1 MWLVVV
7 NPKAGLGAAA
17 SLATQVVG
25 FLQSREIAYRMI
37 SPNSAAE
44 TKALVAE
51 SLRNGEA
58 TRLLSVGGD
67 GLFHLLL
74 QFAIEFKVPLAIVP
88 GGTGNDFY
96 RTLGWFDHDLTNYLE
111 HLISTAPTLVDVG
124 VVDGEYFGAVLS
136 SGFDS
141 VVNERANKMKWPK
154 GPAKYNA
161 AIVLEFPKFQPI
173 EFKIFADEKI
183 LEVEAMLIAIGN
195 GSSYGGGMRV
205 CPDAVLNDGLF
216 DIMILHPVSKL
227 EFIKVFPTVY
237 KGTHVEHPQ
246 VEVIRAKAIRIE
258 SSAVAYADGER
269 IGQLPVQVESLPQSL
284 LTWPA

>member
-25 FLQSREIAYRMI
+25 FLQSHELAYRMI
-37 SPNSAAE
+37 SPNSATE
-44 TKALVAE
+44 TKTLVAE

-58 TRLLSVGGD
+58 TKLLSVGGD

-96 RTLGWFDHDLTNYLE
+96 RTLGWFDHELDDYLK
-111 HLISTAPTLVDVG
+111 HLNSTPPSLVDVG

-141 VVNERANKMKWPK
+141 VVNERANTMKWPK

-205 CPDAVLNDGLF
+205 CPDANLHDGLF

>member
-17 SLATQVVG
+17 KLATQVVG
-25 FLQSREIAYRMI
+25 FLKSNEINYRMI
-37 SPNSAAE
+37 SPNSAQE
-44 TKALVAE
+44 TKAQVREA
-51 SLRNGEA
+51 LRAGEV
-58 TRLLSVGGD
+58 TKLLSVGGD

-74 QFAIEFKVPLAIVP
+74 QLAIEFKVPLALAP

-96 RTLGWFDHDLTNYLE
+96 RTLGWFDYELSDYLE
-111 HLISTAPTLVDVG
+111 HLTSVEPSLVDVG

-141 VVNERANKMKWPK
+141 VVNERANRMKWPT

-161 AIVLEFPKFQPI
+161 AIALELPKFQAI
-173 EFKIFADEKI
+173 EFKIFADEKVM
-183 LEVEAMLIAIGN
+183 EVEAMLIAIGN
-195 GSSYGGGMRV
+195 GNSYGGGMKV
-205 CPDAVLNDGLF
+205 CPDANLQDGLL

-237 KGTHVEHPQ
+237 KGTHIEHPQ

-269 IGQLPVQVESLPQSL
+269 IGQLPVQVESLPKTL

>member
-7 NPKAGLGAAA
+7 NPKAGMGAAA
-17 SLATQVVG
+17 ALATRIVG
-25 FLQSREIAYRMI
+25 FLQSNEISYRMI

-44 TKALVAE
+44 TKSLVRE

-58 TRLLSVGGD
+58 HRLISVGGD

-74 QFAIEFKVPLAIVP
+74 QLAIEFKVPLAVAP

-96 RTLGWFDHDLTNYLE
+96 RTLGWFDHELTDYLD
-111 HLISTAPTLVDVG
+111 HLVSAEPTLVDVG

-141 VVNERANKMKWPK
+141 VVNERANTLKWPK

-161 AIVLEFPKFQPI
+161 AIALEFPKFKPI
-173 EFKIFADEKI
+173 KFKIFADEQV

-195 GSSYGGGMRV
+195 GRSYGGGMQV
-205 CPDAVLNDGLF
+205 CPDADLQDGLF

-237 KGTHVEHPQ
+237 KGTHIEHPQ
-246 VEVIRAKAIRIE
+246 VEVIRAKQVRIE
-258 SSAVAYADGER
+258 SSAIAYADGER
-269 IGQLPVQVESLPQSL
+269 IGQLPVQVESLPQTL

>member
-7 NPKAGLGAAA
+7 NPKAGQGAAA

-25 FLQSREIAYRMI
+25 YLASREISYRMI

-44 TKALVAE
+44 TKSLVSE

-58 TRLLSVGGD
+58 SKLLSVGGD

-74 QFAIEFKVPLAIVP
+74 QLAVEFKVPLAVAP

-96 RTLGWFDHDLTNYLE
+96 RTLGWFEHELTDYLE
-111 HLISTAPTLVDVG
+111 QLISTEPTFVDVG
-124 VVDGEYFGAVLS
+124 VADGEYFGAVLS

-141 VVNERANKMKWPK
+141 VVNERANKLKWPK
-154 GPAKYNA
+154 GPAKYNV
-161 AIVLEFPKFQPI
+161 AIALEFPKFNAI
-173 EFKIFADEKI
+173 EFKIFADEKV
-183 LEVEAMLIAIGN
+183 LEVKAMLIAIGN
-195 GSSYGGGMRV
+195 GQSYGGGMRV
-205 CPDAVLNDGLF
+205 CPNADLNDGLL
-216 DIMILHPVSKL
+216 DIMILHPVSKF
-227 EFIKVFPTVY
+227 EFLKVFPTVY
-237 KGTHVEHPQ
+237 QGTHIEHPQ
-246 VEVIRAKAIRIE
+246 VEVIRAKKVRIE
-258 SSAVAYADGER
+258 SAAIAYADGER

>member
-7 NPKAGLGAAA
+7 NSKAGQGAAA

-25 FLQSREIAYRMI
+25 FLASREIPYRMI

-44 TKALVAE
+44 TKSLVTD
-51 SLRNGEA
+51 SLRSGE
-58 TRLLSVGGD
+58 TSRLLSVGGD

-74 QFAIEFKVPLAIVP
+74 QLAVEFKVALAVAP

-96 RTLGWFDHDLTNYLE
+96 RTLGWFNHELTDYLE
-111 HLISTAPTLVDVG
+111 HLTNTEPTFVDVG
-124 VVDGEYFGAVLS
+124 VADGEYFGAVLS

-141 VVNERANKMKWPK
+141 VVNERANRMRWPK
-154 GPAKYNA
+154 GPTKYNL
-161 AIVLEFPKFQPI
+161 AIALEFPKFNAI
-173 EFKIFADEKI
+173 EFNIFADEKI

-195 GSSYGGGMRV
+195 GQSYGGGMRV
-205 CPDAVLNDGLF
+205 CPNADLYDGLL

-227 EFIKVFPTVY
+227 EFLKVFPTVY
-237 KGTHVEHPQ
+237 QGTHIDHPQ
-246 VEVIRAKAIRIE
+246 VEVIRAKKVRID
-258 SSAVAYADGER
+258 SSAIAYADGER

>member
-7 NPKAGLGAAA
+7 NPKAGMGAAA

-25 FLQSREIAYRMI
+25 FLQSRDISYRMI

-44 TKALVAE
+44 TKSLVAE
-51 SLRNGEA
+51 SLRNGDT

-96 RTLGWFDHDLTNYLE
+96 RTLGWFDHDLNEYLE
-111 HLISTAPTLVDVG
+111 HLISVEPSLVDVG

-141 VVNERANKMKWPK
+141 VVNERANRMKWPK
-154 GPAKYNA
+154 GPAKYNV
-161 AIVLEFPKFQPI
+161 AIALELPKFEPI

-183 LEVEAMLIAIGN
+183 LEVAAMLIAIGN
-195 GSSYGGGMRV
+195 GRSYGGGMQV
-205 CPDAVLNDGLF
+205 CPDADLHDGLF
-216 DIMILHPVSKL
+216 DIMILHPVSTL

>member
-17 SLATQVVG
+17 KLATQIVG
-25 FLQSREIAYRMI
+25 FLNSKDIAYRMI
-37 SPNSAAE
+37 SPNSANE
-44 TKALVAE
+44 TRTLVRD
-51 SLRNGEA
+51 SLQNGEA

-74 QFAIEFKVPLAIVP
+74 QLAIEYKVALAVAP

-96 RTLGWFDHDLTNYLE
+96 RTLGWFDVDLSEYLE
-111 HLISTAPTLVDVG
+111 NLISTEPSLVDVG

-141 VVNERANKMKWPK
+141 VVNERANGMRWPA
-154 GPAKYNA
+154 GPAKYNL
-161 AIVLEFPKFQPI
+161 AIALELPKFRAI
-173 EFKIFADEKI
+173 EFKIYADERI

-195 GSSYGGGMRV
+195 GNSYGGGMRV
-205 CPDAVLNDGLF
+205 CPNADIKDGLL
-216 DIMILHPVSKL
+216 DIMILHPVSKF
-227 EFIKVFPTVY
+227 EFVKVFPTVY
-237 KGTHVEHPQ
+237 KGTHIEHPQ

-258 SSAVAYADGER
+258 SNAVAYADGER
-269 IGQLPVQVESLPQSL
+269 IGQLPVQVESLPKIL

>member
-7 NPKAGLGAAA
+7 NPKAGVGAAA
-17 SLATQVVG
+17 SLATQIVG
-25 FLQSREIAYRMI
+25 FLQSRSISYRMI
-37 SPNSAAE
+37 SPNSAVE
-44 TKALVAE
+44 TNLLVREALQKNEVAK
-51 SLRNGEA
+51 
-58 TRLLSVGGD
+58 LLSVGGD

-74 QFAIEFKVPLAIVP
+74 QLAIEFKVPLAIAP

-96 RTLGWFDHDLTNYLE
+96 RTLGWSESELPVYRE
-111 HLISTAPTLVDVG
+111 HLISTEPSLVDVG

-141 VVNERANKMKWPK
+141 VVNERANKLHWPK

-161 AIVLEFPKFQPI
+161 AIVLEFPKFKAI
-173 EFKIFADEKI
+173 DFKIYADEKI

-195 GSSYGGGMRV
+195 GSSYGGGMQV
-205 CPDAVLNDGLF
+205 CPDADLQDGLL
-216 DIMILHPVSKL
+216 DIMILHPVSKI

-237 KGTHVEHPQ
+237 KGTHIEHPQ
-246 VEVIRAKAIRIE
+246 VEVIRAKRVRIE
-258 SSAVAYADGER
+258 SSAIAYADGER

>member
-1 MWLVVV
+1 
-7 NPKAGLGAAA
+7 
-17 SLATQVVG
+17 
-25 FLQSREIAYRMI
+25 MI

-44 TKALVAE
+44 TKSLVRE

-74 QFAIEFKVPLAIVP
+74 QLAIEFKVPLAITP

-96 RTLGWFDHDLTNYLE
+96 RTLGWFDHDLTDYLE
-111 HLISTAPTLVDVG
+111 HLSSRQPTLVDVG

-141 VVNERANKMKWPK
+141 VVNERANRMKWPT
-154 GPAKYNA
+154 GPAKYNI
-161 AIVLEFPKFQPI
+161 AIALELPKFKAI
-173 EFKIFADEKI
+173 EFKIFADEKV

-195 GSSYGGGMRV
+195 GRSYGGGMQV
-205 CPDAVLNDGLF
+205 CPDADLHDGLF

-237 KGTHVEHPQ
+237 KGTHIKHPQ
-246 VEVIRAKAIRIE
+246 VEVIRAKQTRIE
-258 SSAVAYADGER
+258 SSAIAYADGER

-284 LTWPA
+284 LTWTA

>member
-7 NPKAGLGAAA
+7 NPKAGLGEAA

-37 SPNSAAE
+37 SPNSSAE

-96 RTLGWFDHDLTNYLE
+96 RTLGWFDHNLTDYLE

-161 AIVLEFPKFQPI
+161 AILLEFPKFQPI

-195 GSSYGGGMRV
+195 GNSYGGGMRV

>member
-7 NPKAGLGAAA
+7 NPKAGMGAAA
-17 SLATQVVG
+17 ALATRIVG
-25 FLQSREIAYRMI
+25 FLQSNEISYRMI

-44 TKALVAE
+44 TKSLVRE

-58 TRLLSVGGD
+58 HRLISVGGD

-74 QFAIEFKVPLAIVP
+74 QLAIEFKVPLAVAP

-96 RTLGWFDHDLTNYLE
+96 RTLGWFDHELTDYLD
-111 HLISTAPTLVDVG
+111 HLVSAEPTLVDVG

-141 VVNERANKMKWPK
+141 VVNERANTLKWPK

-161 AIVLEFPKFQPI
+161 AIALEFPKFKPI
-173 EFKIFADEKI
+173 DFKIFADEQI

-195 GSSYGGGMRV
+195 GRSYGGGMQV
-205 CPDAVLNDGLF
+205 CPNADLQDGLF

-237 KGTHVEHPQ
+237 KGTHIEHPQ
-246 VEVIRAKAIRIE
+246 VEVIRAKQVRID
-258 SSAVAYADGER
+258 SSAIAYADGER
-269 IGQLPVQVESLPQSL
+269 IGQLPVQVESLPQTL

>member
-25 FLQSREIAYRMI
+25 FLQSRGISYRMI

-44 TKALVAE
+44 TKSLVRQ
-51 SLRNGEA
+51 SLQGGET

-74 QFAIEFKVPLAIVP
+74 QFAIEFKVPLAIAP

-96 RTLGWFDHDLTNYLE
+96 RTLGWFDCELADYLE
-111 HLISTAPTLVDVG
+111 HLISTEPTLVDVG

-154 GPAKYNA
+154 GPAKYNV
-161 AIVLEFPKFQPI
+161 AIALEFPKFKAI
-173 EFKIFADEKI
+173 DFKIFADEKV

-195 GSSYGGGMRV
+195 GKSYGGGMRV
-205 CPDAVLNDGLF
+205 CPDSDLHDGLF
-216 DIMILHPVSKL
+216 DVMILHPVSKL

-237 KGTHVEHPQ
+237 KGTHIEHPQ
-246 VEVIRAKAIRIE
+246 VEVIQARQVRIE
-258 SSAVAYADGER
+258 SSAIAYADGER

-284 LTWPA
+284 LTRPA

>member
-7 NPKAGLGAAA
+7 NPKAGLGVAA

-25 FLQSREIAYRMI
+25 FLQSHGIAYRMI
-37 SPNSAAE
+37 SPSSAAE
-44 TKALVAE
+44 TKSLVRD
-51 SLRNGEA
+51 SLQNGEA

-67 GLFHLLL
+67 GLFNLLL
-74 QFAIEFKVPLAIVP
+74 QFAVEFQVALAIVP

-96 RTLGWFDHDLTNYLE
+96 RTLGWFDYDLADYLE
-111 HLISTAPTLVDVG
+111 HLISTEPTLVDVG

-141 VVNERANKMKWPK
+141 VVNERANRMRWPK

-161 AIVLEFPKFQPI
+161 AIVLEFPKFNAI
-173 EFKIFADEKI
+173 DFKIFADEKVF
-183 LEVEAMLIAIGN
+183 EVEAMLIAIGN
-195 GSSYGGGMRV
+195 GQSYGGGMRV
-205 CPDAVLNDGLF
+205 CPNADLQDGLL
-216 DIMILHPVSKL
+216 DLMILHPVSKF

-237 KGTHVEHPQ
+237 KGTHIEHPQ
-246 VEVIRAKAIRIE
+246 VEVIQARQIRIE
-258 SSAVAYADGER
+258 SSAIAYADGER

>member
-7 NPKAGLGAAA
+7 NPKAGMGAAA

-25 FLQSREIAYRMI
+25 FLQSRDFSYRMI

-44 TKALVAE
+44 TKSLVRE
-51 SLRNGEA
+51 SLRNGET

-74 QFAIEFKVPLAIVP
+74 QFAIEFTVPLAIVP

-96 RTLGWFDHDLTNYLE
+96 RTLGWFDHDLTDYLE
-111 HLISTAPTLVDVG
+111 HLNSTAPTFVDVG

-141 VVNERANKMKWPK
+141 VVNERANTMKWPK

-205 CPDAVLNDGLF
+205 CPDADLHDGFF

-246 VEVIRAKAIRIE
+246 VEVIRAKAIRVE

>member
-7 NPKAGLGAAA
+7 NPKAGQGAAA

-25 FLQSREIAYRMI
+25 FLASRKIAYRMI
-37 SPNSAAE
+37 SPNSSAE
-44 TKALVAE
+44 TKSLVSE

-58 TRLLSVGGD
+58 SKLLSVGGD

-74 QFAIEFKVPLAIVP
+74 QLAMEFKVPLAVAP

-96 RTLGWFDHDLTNYLE
+96 RTLGWFDSELSEYLE
-111 HLISTAPTLVDVG
+111 HLISTEPTFVDVG
-124 VVDGEYFGAVLS
+124 VADGEYFGAVLS

-154 GPAKYNA
+154 GPTKYNV
-161 AIVLEFPKFQPI
+161 AIALEFPKFNAI
-173 EFKIFADEKI
+173 EFKIFADEKV

-195 GSSYGGGMRV
+195 GQSYGGGMRV
-205 CPDAVLNDGLF
+205 CPNADLHDGLL

-237 KGTHVEHPQ
+237 QGSHIEHPQ
-246 VEVIRAKAIRIE
+246 VQVIRAKKVRIE
-258 SSAVAYADGER
+258 SAAIAYADGER

>member
-25 FLQSREIAYRMI
+25 FLQSREITYRMI

-96 RTLGWFDHDLTNYLE
+96 RTLGWFDHNLTDYLE

-161 AIVLEFPKFQPI
+161 AILLEFPKFQPI

-195 GSSYGGGMRV
+195 GNSYGGGMRV

>member
-17 SLATQVVG
+17 KLATVVVG
-25 FLQSREIAYRMI
+25 FLKSHGIAYRMI
-37 SPNSAAE
+37 SPSSAHETRAQVRAALNSGE
-44 TKALVAE
+44 VTKV
-51 SLRNGEA
+51 
-58 TRLLSVGGD
+58 LSVGGD

-74 QFAIEFKVPLAIVP
+74 QLAIEFKVPLALTP
-88 GGTGNDFY
+88 GGTGNDFF
-96 RTLGWFDHDLTNYLE
+96 RTLGWFESELADYLE
-111 HLISTAPTLVDVG
+111 HLISNEPSLVDVG

-136 SGFDS
+136 SGFDA
-141 VVNERANKMKWPK
+141 VVNERANRMKWPT
-154 GPAKYNA
+154 GPAKYNV
-161 AIVLEFPKFQPI
+161 AIALELPKFRAI
-173 EFKIFADEKI
+173 EFKILADEKV

-195 GSSYGGGMRV
+195 GSSYGGGMKV
-205 CPDAVLNDGLF
+205 CPDADLHDGLL

-237 KGTHVEHPQ
+237 TGTHIEHPQ
-246 VEVIRAKAIRIE
+246 VEIIRAKAIRIE

-269 IGQLPVQVESLPQSL
+269 IGQLPVQVESLPKTL

>member
-1 MWLVVV
+1 M
-7 NPKAGLGAAA
+7 GAAA

-25 FLQSREIAYRMI
+25 FLRSHQITYRMI
-37 SPNSAAE
+37 SPNSAVE
-44 TKALVAE
+44 TKALVRQ
-51 SLRNGEA
+51 SLQSGEA
-58 TRLLSVGGD
+58 TKLLSIGGD

-74 QFAIEFKVPLAIVP
+74 QLAIEFKVPLAITP

-96 RTLGWFDHDLTNYLE
+96 RTLGWFDHDLTDYLE
-111 HLISTAPTLVDVG
+111 HLSSRQPTLVDVG

-141 VVNERANKMKWPK
+141 VVNERANRMKWPT
-154 GPAKYNA
+154 GPAKYNI
-161 AIVLEFPKFQPI
+161 AIALELPKFKAI
-173 EFKIFADEKI
+173 EFKIFADEKV

-195 GSSYGGGMRV
+195 GRSYGGGMQV
-205 CPDAVLNDGLF
+205 CPDADLHDGLF

-237 KGTHVEHPQ
+237 KGTHIKHPQ
-246 VEVIRAKAIRIE
+246 VEVIRAKRIRIE
-258 SSAVAYADGER
+258 SSAIAYADGER

-284 LTWPA
+284 LTWTA

>member
-25 FLQSREIAYRMI
+25 FLQSHEIAYRMI
-37 SPNSAAE
+37 SPNSATE
-44 TKALVAE
+44 TKTLVAE

-58 TRLLSVGGD
+58 TKLLSVGGD

-96 RTLGWFDHDLTNYLE
+96 RTLGWFDHELDDYLE
-111 HLISTAPTLVDVG
+111 HLNSTPPSLVDVG

-141 VVNERANKMKWPK
+141 VVNERANTMKWPK

-173 EFKIFADEKI
+173 EFKIFADGKI
-183 LEVEAMLIAIGN
+183 LEVEAMLVAIGN

-205 CPDAVLNDGLF
+205 CPDANLHDGLF

>member
-7 NPKAGLGAAA
+7 NPKAGMGAAA

-25 FLQSREIAYRMI
+25 FLQSHQIAYRMI
-37 SPNSAAE
+37 SPNSAVE
-44 TKALVAE
+44 TKALVRQ
-51 SLRNGEA
+51 SLQSGEA
-58 TRLLSVGGD
+58 TKLLSIGGD

-74 QFAIEFKVPLAIVP
+74 QLAIEFKVPLAITP

-96 RTLGWFDHDLTNYLE
+96 RTLGWFDHDLTDYLE
-111 HLISTAPTLVDVG
+111 HLNSAAPCLVDVG

-141 VVNERANKMKWPK
+141 VVNERANRMKWPK
-154 GPAKYNA
+154 GPAKYNV
-161 AIVLEFPKFQPI
+161 AIALELPKFKAI
-173 EFKIFADEKI
+173 EFKIFADEKV

-195 GSSYGGGMRV
+195 GRSYGGGMQV
-205 CPDAVLNDGLF
+205 CPDADLHDGLF

-237 KGTHVEHPQ
+237 KGTHIEHPQ
-246 VEVIRAKAIRIE
+246 VEVIRAKRIRIE
-258 SSAVAYADGER
+258 SSAIAYADGER

-284 LTWPA
+284 LTWTA

>member
-7 NPKAGLGAAA
+7 NPKAGFGAAA

-25 FLQSREIAYRMI
+25 FLTSHELAYRMI

-44 TKALVAE
+44 TKLLVRE

-58 TRLLSVGGD
+58 DKLISVGGD

-74 QFAIEFKVPLAIVP
+74 QLAIEFKVPLAVVP

-96 RTLGWFDHDLTNYLE
+96 RTLGWLGRDLSDYLS
-111 HLISTAPTLVDVG
+111 HLISNEPTLVDVG

-141 VVNERANKMKWPK
+141 VVNERANTLKWPK

-161 AIVLEFPKFQPI
+161 AIALELPLFKPI
-173 EFKIFADEKI
+173 DFKIFADEKV

-195 GSSYGGGMRV
+195 GRSYGGGMQV
-205 CPDAVLNDGLF
+205 CPDADLHDGLF
-216 DIMILHPVSKL
+216 DIMILHPVSKF

-237 KGTHVEHPQ
+237 KGTHTKHPQ
-246 VEVIRAKAIRIE
+246 VEVIRARRVRIE
-258 SSAVAYADGER
+258 SSAIAYADGER
-269 IGQLPVQVESLPQSL
+269 IGQLPVQVESLPQTL

>member
-58 TRLLSVGGD
+58 TRLLSIGGD

-96 RTLGWFDHDLTNYLE
+96 RTLGWFDHNLTDYLE
-111 HLISTAPTLVDVG
+111 HLISTAATLVDVG

-161 AIVLEFPKFQPI
+161 AILLEFPKFQPI

-195 GSSYGGGMRV
+195 GNSYGGGMRV

>member
-7 NPKAGLGAAA
+7 NPKAGMGAAA

-25 FLQSREIAYRMI
+25 FLKSREIAYRMI
-37 SPNSAAE
+37 SPNSATE
-44 TKALVAE
+44 TKLLVRE
-51 SLRNGEA
+51 SLRKGEA

-74 QFAIEFKVPLAIVP
+74 QFAIEFKVPLAIAP

-96 RTLGWFDHDLTNYLE
+96 RTLGWFDHDLMDYLD
-111 HLISTAPTLVDVG
+111 HLNSTQPSLVDVG

-161 AIVLEFPKFQPI
+161 AIVLEFPKFKAGDNVTVNYKITEGNKDRIQS
-173 EFKIFADEKI
+173 FKGDVLKRQGTGHTATFTVRKI
-183 LEVEAMLIAIGN
+183 SDGVGVERLFPFLSPNIDGIL
-195 GSSYGGGMRV
+195 
-205 CPDAVLNDGLF
+205 LNKSG
-216 DIMILHPVSKL
+216 
-227 EFIKVFPTVY
+227 KVR
-237 KGTHVEHPQ
+237 
-246 VEVIRAKAIRIE
+246 RAKLYYLRDRSGKSARIKE
-258 SSAVAYADGER
+258 KR
-269 IGQLPVQVESLPQSL
+269 F
-284 LTWPA
+284 

>member
-7 NPKAGLGAAA
+7 NPKAGQGAAA

-25 FLQSREIAYRMI
+25 FLASREISYRMI

-44 TKALVAE
+44 TKSLVRE
-51 SLRNGEA
+51 SFQSGQAN
-58 TRLLSVGGD
+58 RLLSVGGD

-74 QFAIEFKVPLAIVP
+74 QLAVEFRVPLAIAP

-96 RTLGWFDHDLTNYLE
+96 RTLGWFNYDLIEYLE
-111 HLISTAPTLVDVG
+111 HLVSTEPTFVDVG
-124 VVDGEYFGAVLS
+124 VADGEYFGAVLS

-154 GPAKYNA
+154 GPAKYNV
-161 AIVLEFPKFQPI
+161 AIALEFPKFNAI
-173 EFKIFADEKI
+173 EFKIFADEKV

-195 GSSYGGGMRV
+195 GNSYGGGMRV
-205 CPDAVLNDGLF
+205 CPNADLHDGLL

-237 KGTHVEHPQ
+237 QGTHIEHPQ
-246 VEVIRAKAIRIE
+246 VEVIRAKKVRIE
-258 SSAVAYADGER
+258 SAAIAYADGER

>member
-25 FLQSREIAYRMI
+25 FLQARGVSYRMV

-44 TKALVAE
+44 TKAIVKQ
-51 SLRNGEA
+51 SLQQGEI
-58 TRLLSVGGD
+58 TKLLSVGGD

-74 QFAIEFKVPLAIVP
+74 QLAVEFNVPLAIAP

-96 RTLGWFDHDLTNYLE
+96 RTLGWFKTNLTDYLHHVVNTEPSLIDL
-111 HLISTAPTLVDVG
+111 G

-161 AIVLEFPKFQPI
+161 AIALELPKFKPI

-183 LEVEAMLIAIGN
+183 LEVDAMLIAIGN
-195 GSSYGGGMRV
+195 GGSYGGGMQV
-205 CPDAVLNDGLF
+205 CPDADLHDGLL

-237 KGTHVEHPQ
+237 KGTHIEHPQ
-246 VEVIRAKAIRIE
+246 VEVLRAKQVRIE
-258 SSAVAYADGER
+258 SSAIAYADGER
-269 IGQLPVQVESLPQSL
+269 IGQLPVQVESFPQSL

>member
-7 NPKAGLGAAA
+7 NPKAGQGAAA

-25 FLQSREIAYRMI
+25 FLASREIAYRMI
-37 SPNSAAE
+37 SPNSSAE
-44 TKALVAE
+44 TKSLVSE

-58 TRLLSVGGD
+58 SKLLSVGGD

-74 QFAIEFKVPLAIVP
+74 QLAMEFKVPLAVAP

-96 RTLGWFDHDLTNYLE
+96 RTLGWFDSELSEYLE
-111 HLISTAPTLVDVG
+111 HLISTEPTFVDVG
-124 VVDGEYFGAVLS
+124 VADGEYFGAVLS

-141 VVNERANKMKWPK
+141 VVNERANRLKWPK
-154 GPAKYNA
+154 GPAKYNV
-161 AIVLEFPKFQPI
+161 AIALEFPKFNAI
-173 EFKIFADEKI
+173 EFKIFADEKV

-195 GSSYGGGMRV
+195 GQSYGGGMRV
-205 CPDAVLNDGLF
+205 CPNADLNDGLL

-237 KGTHVEHPQ
+237 QGSHIEHPQ
-246 VEVIRAKAIRIE
+246 VQVIRAKKVRIE
-258 SSAVAYADGER
+258 SSAIAYADGER
-269 IGQLPVQVESLPQSL
+269 IGQLPVQVESLPQTL

>member
-25 FLQSREIAYRMI
+25 FLQSREITYRMI

-58 TRLLSVGGD
+58 TRLLSIGGD

-96 RTLGWFDHDLTNYLE
+96 RTLGWFDHDLTDYLE

-141 VVNERANKMKWPK
+141 VVNERANKMRWPK

-205 CPDAVLNDGLF
+205 CPDADLHDGLF

-237 KGTHVEHPQ
+237 KGTHVDHPQ

>member
-7 NPKAGLGAAA
+7 NPKAGMGAAA
-17 SLATQVVG
+17 SLATRIVG
-25 FLQSREIAYRMI
+25 FLQSNEISYRMI

-44 TKALVAE
+44 TKSLVRE

-58 TRLLSVGGD
+58 HRLISVGGD

-74 QFAIEFKVPLAIVP
+74 QFAIEFKVPLAVAP

-96 RTLGWFDHDLTNYLE
+96 RTLGWFDHELTNYLD
-111 HLISTAPTLVDVG
+111 HLVSEEPTLVDVG

-141 VVNERANKMKWPK
+141 VVNERANTLKWPK

-161 AIVLEFPKFQPI
+161 AIALELPKFKPI
-173 EFKIFADEKI
+173 EFKIFADEQV

-195 GSSYGGGMRV
+195 GRSYGGGMQV
-205 CPDAVLNDGLF
+205 CPDADLQDGLF
-216 DIMILHPVSKL
+216 DIMILHPVSKI

-237 KGTHVEHPQ
+237 KGTHIEHPQ
-246 VEVIRAKAIRIE
+246 VEVIRAKQVRIE
-258 SSAVAYADGER
+258 SSAIAYADGER
-269 IGQLPVQVESLPQSL
+269 IGQLPVQVESLPQTL

>member
-17 SLATQVVG
+17 KLATQVVG
-25 FLQSREIAYRMI
+25 FLKSDEINYRMI

-44 TKALVAE
+44 TRAQVREALRA
-51 SLRNGEA
+51 GEA
-58 TRLLSVGGD
+58 TKLLSVGGD

-74 QFAIEFKVPLAIVP
+74 QLAIEFKVPLALAP

-96 RTLGWFDHDLTNYLE
+96 RTLGWFDYELADYLE
-111 HLISTAPTLVDVG
+111 HLITNEPSLVDVG

-136 SGFDS
+136 SGFDA
-141 VVNERANKMKWPK
+141 VVNERANGMKWPA
-154 GPAKYNA
+154 GPAKYNV
-161 AIVLEFPKFQPI
+161 AIALELPKFKAI
-173 EFKIFADEKI
+173 EFKIFADEKV

-205 CPDAVLNDGLF
+205 CPDADLHDGLL
-216 DIMILHPVSKL
+216 DIMILHPVSKF

-237 KGTHVEHPQ
+237 KGTHIEHPQ
-246 VEVIRAKAIRIE
+246 VEIIRAKAIRIE
-258 SSAVAYADGER
+258 SRAVAYADGER
-269 IGQLPVQVESLPQSL
+269 IGQLPVQVESLPKTL

>member
-17 SLATQVVG
+17 KLATQVVG
-25 FLQSREIAYRMI
+25 FLKSNEINYRMI

-44 TKALVAE
+44 TKAQVREA
-51 SLRNGEA
+51 LRAGDA
-58 TRLLSVGGD
+58 TKLLSVGGD

-74 QFAIEFKVPLAIVP
+74 QLAIEFKVPLALAP

-96 RTLGWFDHDLTNYLE
+96 RTLGWFDYELSDYLE
-111 HLISTAPTLVDVG
+111 HLISTEPSFVDVG

-136 SGFDS
+136 SGFDA
-141 VVNERANKMKWPK
+141 VVNERANRMKWPT
-154 GPAKYNA
+154 GPAKYNV
-161 AIVLEFPKFQPI
+161 AIALELPKFRAI
-173 EFKIFADEKI
+173 EFKIFADEKV

-205 CPDAVLNDGLF
+205 CPAADLHDGLL
-216 DIMILHPVSKL
+216 DIMILHPVSKF

-237 KGTHVEHPQ
+237 KGTHIEHPQ
-246 VEVIRAKAIRIE
+246 VEIIRAKAIRIE
-258 SSAVAYADGER
+258 SRAVAYADGER
-269 IGQLPVQVESLPQSL
+269 IGQLPVQVESLPKTL

>member
-7 NPKAGLGAAA
+7 NPKAGQGAAA

-25 FLQSREIAYRMI
+25 YFASRGIAYRMI

-44 TKALVAE
+44 TKSLVSE

-58 TRLLSVGGD
+58 SKLLSVGGD

-74 QFAIEFKVPLAIVP
+74 QLAVEFKVPLAVAP

-96 RTLGWFDHDLTNYLE
+96 RTLGWFEHELSDYLE
-111 HLISTAPTLVDVG
+111 HLVSTEPTYVDVG
-124 VVDGEYFGAVLS
+124 VADGECFGAVLS

-154 GPAKYNA
+154 GPAKYNV
-161 AIVLEFPKFQPI
+161 AIALEFPKFNAI
-173 EFKIFADEKI
+173 EFKIFADEKV

-195 GSSYGGGMRV
+195 GQSYGGGMRV
-205 CPDAVLNDGLF
+205 CPNADLNDGLL

-227 EFIKVFPTVY
+227 EFLKVFPTVY
-237 KGTHVEHPQ
+237 QGTHIEHPQ
-246 VEVIRAKAIRIE
+246 VEVIRAKKVRIE
-258 SSAVAYADGER
+258 SSAIAYADGER

>member
-25 FLQSREIAYRMI
+25 FLQSRDIAYRMI

-44 TKALVAE
+44 TKVFVKE
-51 SLRNGEA
+51 SLQSGEV
-58 TRLLSVGGD
+58 TKLLSIGGD

-74 QFAIEFKVPLAIVP
+74 QFAIEFIVPLAVVP

-96 RTLGWFDHDLTNYLE
+96 RTLGWFGHDLTDYLE
-111 HLISTAPTLVDVG
+111 HLILTPPSLIDVG

-141 VVNERANKMKWPK
+141 EVNERANTMKWPK
-154 GPAKYNA
+154 GPAKYNV
-161 AIVLEFPKFQPI
+161 AIALELPKFKAI
-173 EFKIFADEKI
+173 RFKIFADETI
-183 LEVEAMLIAIGN
+183 LEVEAMLIAVGN

-205 CPDAVLNDGLF
+205 CPDADFNDGLF

-237 KGTHVEHPQ
+237 KGAHIEHPQ
-246 VEVIRAKAIRIE
+246 VQVVRAKHIRIE
-258 SSAVAYADGER
+258 SVAVAYADGER
-269 IGQLPVQVESLPQSL
+269 IGQLPVQIESLPQSL

>member
-7 NPKAGLGAAA
+7 NPKAGQGAAA

-25 FLQSREIAYRMI
+25 YLASREISYRMI
-37 SPNSAAE
+37 SPSSAAE
-44 TKALVAE
+44 TKSLVSE

-58 TRLLSVGGD
+58 SKLLSVGGD

-74 QFAIEFKVPLAIVP
+74 QLAVEFKIPLAVAP

-96 RTLGWFDHDLTNYLE
+96 RTLGWFEHELTDYLE
-111 HLISTAPTLVDVG
+111 QLISTEPTFVDVG

-141 VVNERANKMKWPK
+141 VVNERANKLKWPK
-154 GPAKYNA
+154 GPAKYNV
-161 AIVLEFPKFQPI
+161 AIALEFPKFNAI
-173 EFKIFADEKI
+173 EFKIFADAKV

-195 GSSYGGGMRV
+195 GQSYGGGMRV
-205 CPDAVLNDGLF
+205 CPSADLHDGQL

-227 EFIKVFPTVY
+227 EFLKVFPTVY
-237 KGTHVEHPQ
+237 QGTHIEHPQ
-246 VEVIRAKAIRIE
+246 VEILQAKKIRIE
-258 SSAVAYADGER
+258 SAAIAYADGER

>member
-7 NPKAGLGAAA
+7 NPKAGMGAAA

-25 FLQSREIAYRMI
+25 FLQSRKIAYRMI

-44 TKALVAE
+44 TRVLVKE
-51 SLRNGEA
+51 SLQNGEA
-58 TRLLSVGGD
+58 TKLLSVGGD

-74 QFAIEFKVPLAIVP
+74 QFAIEFRVPLALAP

-96 RTLGWFDHDLTNYLE
+96 RTLGWFQHDLTDYLE
-111 HLISTAPTLVDVG
+111 TLISIPPSLIDVG

-161 AIVLEFPKFQPI
+161 AIVLELPKFKAI
-173 EFKIFADEKI
+173 RFKIFADEKI

-205 CPDAVLNDGLF
+205 CPDADLSDDLL
-216 DIMILHPVSKL
+216 DIMILHPVSKM

-237 KGTHVEHPQ
+237 KGTHIEHPQ
-246 VEVIRAKAIRIE
+246 VEVIRAKHIRIE

>member
-17 SLATQVVG
+17 KLATQVVG
-25 FLQSREIAYRMI
+25 FLKSNEINYRMI
-37 SPNSAAE
+37 SPNSATE
-44 TKALVAE
+44 TRAQVREALRA
-51 SLRNGEA
+51 GEA
-58 TRLLSVGGD
+58 TKLLSVGGD

-74 QFAIEFKVPLAIVP
+74 QLAIEFKVPLALAP

-96 RTLGWFDHDLTNYLE
+96 RALGWFDYELSDYLE
-111 HLISTAPTLVDVG
+111 HLISTEPSLVDVG

-136 SGFDS
+136 SGFDA
-141 VVNERANKMKWPK
+141 VVNERANGMKWPA
-154 GPAKYNA
+154 GPAKYNV
-161 AIVLEFPKFQPI
+161 AIALELPKFKAI

-183 LEVEAMLIAIGN
+183 LEVEAMLIAVGN

-205 CPDAVLNDGLF
+205 CPAADLHDGLL
-216 DIMILHPVSKL
+216 DIMILHPVSKF

-237 KGTHVEHPQ
+237 KGTHIEHPQ
-246 VEVIRAKAIRIE
+246 VEIIRAKAIRIE
-258 SSAVAYADGER
+258 SRAVAYADGER
-269 IGQLPVQVESLPQSL
+269 IGQLPVQVESLPKTL

>member
-17 SLATQVVG
+17 KLATQVVG
-25 FLQSREIAYRMI
+25 FLKSNEINYRMI
-37 SPNSAAE
+37 SPNSATE
-44 TKALVAE
+44 TRAQVREALRA
-51 SLRNGEA
+51 GEA
-58 TRLLSVGGD
+58 TKLLSVGGD

-74 QFAIEFKVPLAIVP
+74 QLAIEFKVPLALAP

-96 RTLGWFDHDLTNYLE
+96 RALGWFDYELSDYLE
-111 HLISTAPTLVDVG
+111 HLISTEPSFVDVG

-136 SGFDS
+136 SGFDA
-141 VVNERANKMKWPK
+141 VVNERANGMKWPA
-154 GPAKYNA
+154 GPAKYNV
-161 AIVLEFPKFQPI
+161 AIALELPKFKAI
-173 EFKIFADEKI
+173 DFKIFADEKV

-205 CPDAVLNDGLF
+205 CPAADLHDGLL

-237 KGTHVEHPQ
+237 KGTHIEHPQ
-246 VEVIRAKAIRIE
+246 VEIIRAKAIRIE
-258 SSAVAYADGER
+258 SRAVAYADGER
-269 IGQLPVQVESLPQSL
+269 IGQLPVQVESLPKTL

>member
-7 NPKAGLGAAA
+7 NPKAGMGAAA

-25 FLQSREIAYRMI
+25 FLQSRDISYRMI

-44 TKALVAE
+44 TKSLVAE
-51 SLRNGEA
+51 SLRNGDT

-74 QFAIEFKVPLAIVP
+74 QFAIEFRVPLAIVP

-96 RTLGWFDHDLTNYLE
+96 RTLGWFDHDLNEYLE
-111 HLISTAPTLVDVG
+111 HLISVEPSLVDVG

-141 VVNERANKMKWPK
+141 VVNERANRMKWPK

-161 AIVLEFPKFQPI
+161 AIALELPKFEPI
-173 EFKIFADEKI
+173 EFKIFADEKV
-183 LEVEAMLIAIGN
+183 LEVAAMLIAIGN
-195 GSSYGGGMRV
+195 GRSYGGGMQV
-205 CPDAVLNDGLF
+205 CPDADLHDGLF

>member
-25 FLQSREIAYRMI
+25 FLQSRDISYRMI
-37 SPNSAAE
+37 SPNSATE
-44 TKALVAE
+44 TRALTREA
-51 SLRNGEA
+51 LQNGQV
-58 TRLLSVGGD
+58 TKLLSVGGD

-74 QFAIEFKVPLAIVP
+74 QLAIEFKVPLAIAP

-96 RTLGWFDHDLTNYLE
+96 RTLGWFDHELNDYLE
-111 HLISTAPTLVDVG
+111 HLISAEPTLVDIG
-124 VVDGEYFGAVLS
+124 VADGEYFGAVLS

-161 AIVLEFPKFQPI
+161 AIALEFPKFNAMD
-173 EFKIFADEKI
+173 FKIFADEKV
-183 LEVEAMLIAIGN
+183 LEVEAMLIAVGN
-195 GSSYGGGMRV
+195 GQSYGGGMRV
-205 CPDAVLNDGLF
+205 CPDADLHDGLL

-237 KGTHVEHPQ
+237 KGTHIEHPQ
-246 VEVIRAKAIRIE
+246 VEVIRAKGVRIE
-258 SSAVAYADGER
+258 SSAIAYADGER
-269 IGQLPVQVESLPQSL
+269 IGQLPVQVESLPQTL